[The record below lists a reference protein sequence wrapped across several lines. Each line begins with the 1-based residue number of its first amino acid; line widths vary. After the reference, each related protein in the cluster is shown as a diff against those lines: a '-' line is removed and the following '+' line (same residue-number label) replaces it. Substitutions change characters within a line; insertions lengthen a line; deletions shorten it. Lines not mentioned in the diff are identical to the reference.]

1 MSELVSVVIP
11 SYGGGEFL
19 CRTVDSVLGQT
30 YQDIEVIV
38 VDDNGVGTENQLKT
52 AEQMR
57 IYENNPKVRYVC
69 HEVNK
74 NGSAARN
81 TGAKNSKGT
90 YISLLDDDDEFYP
103 DNIEKH
109 MEVMS
114 SLGDDYALTYCGIR
128 AFVGE
133 TMEHE
138 YHPTQSGSLLYEVL
152 LHKVVIGSSS
162 LLIKRSVWEE
172 LGGFDESFRRHQDWE
187 FTARVCAAYKVKA
200 IDHMGVKRHIL
211 MRNNTQDPEQNLRY
225 RNHYLEKMKP
235 YIEKFSPKE
244 QRSIRVHNL
253 LDICVYYLKAKDY
266 KGFFKLYCSIKP
278 GLYGIKY
285 LYRRYKFA
293 KERGKI

>member
-19 CRTVDSVLGQT
+19 RRTVDSVLGQT

-57 IYENNPKVRYVC
+57 VYENNPKVRYVC

-81 TGAKNSKGT
+81 TGAKNAKGT
-90 YISLLDDDDEFYP
+90 YIALLDDDDEFYP
-103 DNIEKH
+103 DKIEKQ

-114 SLGDDYALTYCGIR
+114 SLGDNYALTYCGIR

-133 TMEHE
+133 TMDHE
-138 YHPTQSGSLLYEVL
+138 YRPTQSGSLLYEVL
-152 LHKVVIGSSS
+152 IHKVVIGSSS
-162 LLIKRSVWEE
+162 LLIKRSAWEE
-172 LGGFDESFRRHQDWE
+172 MGGFDESFWRHQDWE

-200 IDHMGVKRHIL
+200 TDHIGVKRHIL
-211 MRNNTQDPEQNLRY
+211 MRNSPQNPDQTLQY

-235 YIEKFSPKE
+235 LIERFSPKE
-244 QRSIRVHNL
+244 QKFIVMNNL
-253 LDICVYYLKAKDY
+253 LDVCVQYLKAKQY
-266 KGFFKLYCSIKP
+266 RGFFKLYFSIKP
-278 GLYGIKY
+278 GLYGVKY
-285 LYRRYKFA
+285 LYRRFKFA